1 MFTPVFLVQTFRL
14 SRIVQTKYIGVRAP
28 IPWSGDFTPINL
40 ILTIWDNLPKKKT
53 VLKHVGVKVSSEQG
67 SEPVQGT
74 ETKTE
79 NEQYFLRNR
88 NRNEN

>member
-1 MFTPVFLVQTFRL
+1 MVWWFHTYQFDSDYLGQFA
-14 SRIVQTKYIGVRAP
+14 K
-28 IPWSGDFTPINL
+28 
-40 ILTIWDNLPKKKT
+40 KKKT
-53 VLKHVGVKVSSEQG
+53 VLKHEGVKVSSEQG

-88 NRNEN
+88 NEN